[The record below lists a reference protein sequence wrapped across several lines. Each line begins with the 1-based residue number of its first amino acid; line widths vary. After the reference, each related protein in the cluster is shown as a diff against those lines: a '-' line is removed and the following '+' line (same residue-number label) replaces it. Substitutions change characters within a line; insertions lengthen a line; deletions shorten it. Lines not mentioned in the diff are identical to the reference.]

1 MKKLLALMLVGLTAW
16 VVPVRAANLTTL
28 VMNLDIANG
37 IVAPAGPSRVR
48 VPPGEVVRLVLPAEW
63 PGTIQWRKNGE
74 PIPGAT
80 GSMLVLG
87 AVTTADSGL
96 YTVTGA
102 PFPTITTGIHLEV
115 VAAGTTGNF
124 SSRLRLQPGADTQII
139 GFVVTGKTT
148 KTLLI
153 RAVGPTLASF
163 GVASPAA
170 KPRIAFFDSKGQPY
184 SWARAAVVLPPEY
197 WTGLFA
203 SVGAFPLT
211 GGEEAYL
218 AFDVGPF
225 PPGAYT
231 IHVSDAAGQG
241 GTVLVEAYE
250 VP

>member
-1 MKKLLALMLVGLTAW
+1 MKTLLALLLLGLTALALPCQAGN
-16 VVPVRAANLTTL
+16 VTILT
-28 VMNLDIANG
+28 MNLDIANG

-48 VPPGEVVRLVLPAEW
+48 VPPGESVRLVLPPEW
-63 PGTIQWRKNGE
+63 PAAIQWRKNGQ
-74 PIPGAT
+74 PISGAT
-80 GSMLVLG
+80 NATLVLG
-87 AVTTADSGL
+87 NVTTADSGL

-102 PFPTITTGIHLEV
+102 PFPTIACGIQLEV
-115 VAAGTTGNF
+115 VAVGTTGNF
-124 SSRLRLQPGADTQII
+124 SSRLRLQPGSDTQII
-139 GFVVTGKTT
+139 GFVVTGTAT

-153 RAVGPTLASF
+153 RAVGPTLATF
-163 GVASPAA
+163 GVAGPAA
-170 KPRIAFFDSKGQPY
+170 QPRIAFFDSKGQPY

-231 IHVSDAAGQG
+231 IHVTDASKAG